1 MPVPKAYAPT
11 YFKIDYF
18 YCMKKLF
25 ILLLISFSSVVSF
38 AQGIGKAELK
48 VLQQKEDS
56 LKDYSIKIIQGI
68 SAENR
73 FNADSMF
80 TRVLVRA
87 LKTKHSFHYPFD
99 SLQTVS
105 ILYSPDSVFRIFTWQ
120 LVINE
125 NVIRQHGAIQM
136 KTYDGSLKLYGLI
149 DKSDVTSNIAD
160 TIGNHNGWIG
170 AIYYKIIAKRSSN
183 QNYYTLLGFDEN
195 NIRSSRKIIE
205 VLNFI
210 NDEPVFGGRY
220 FSYEND
226 GVFKSARSRYIMEYK
241 KEAGPRLNYDK
252 ELDMIIVEH
261 LVSESNQP
269 NKKWTLIGDGDY
281 EGFKWMNGKWVH
293 VEKVFNVMTPD
304 GQAPVPNPIRDP
316 SGNLDENK
324 LKGAEEPVP
333 AKPKGKGDN

>member
-105 ILYSPDSVFRIFTWQ
+105 VLYSPDSVFRIFTWQ

-220 FSYEND
+220 FSYEDD

-316 SGNLDENK
+316 TGNLDENK

>member
-1 MPVPKAYAPT
+1 
-11 YFKIDYF
+11 
-18 YCMKKLF
+18 MKQLF
-25 ILLLISFSSVVSF
+25 ISLLLSFISVCSL
-38 AQGIGKAELK
+38 AQGIDMAGLK

-56 LKDYSIKIIQGI
+56 LQDYSIKIIQGI
-68 SAENR
+68 NADNR

-87 LKTKHSFHYPFD
+87 LKTKNSFHYPFD

-136 KTYDGSLKLYGLI
+136 KTYDGSLKLYPLI
-149 DKSDVTSNIAD
+149 DKSDVTTNVQD
-160 TIGNHNGWIG
+160 TIGNHFGWIG
-170 AIYYKIIAKRSSN
+170 AIYYKIIVKRSSN

-210 NDEPVFGGRY
+210 NGEPVFGGRY
-220 FSYEND
+220 FSYEDD
-226 GVFKSARSRYIMEYK
+226 GVFKSAHSRYIMEYK

-261 LVSESNQP
+261 LVSESNEP
-269 NKKWTLIGDGDY
+269 AKKWTLIGDGDY
-281 EGFKWMNGKWVH
+281 EGFKWKNGKWVH
-293 VEKVFNVMTPD
+293 VEKVFNVVTPD
-304 GQAPVPNPIRDP
+304 GQAPTPNPIRDP

-324 LKGAEEPVP
+324 LKGAEEEVKPVP
-333 AKPKGKGDN
+333 VKPKGKGDK

>member
-1 MPVPKAYAPT
+1 
-11 YFKIDYF
+11 
-18 YCMKKLF
+18 MKLIF
-25 ILLLISFSSVVSF
+25 IALLLSFITVCSF
-38 AQGIGKAELK
+38 AQGVGKPELS

-56 LKDYSIKIIQGI
+56 LKDLSIKIIQGI
-68 SAENR
+68 NADNR

-87 LKTKHSFHYPFD
+87 LKTKNSFHYPFD

-136 KTYDGSLKLYGLI
+136 KTYDGSLKLYPLI
-149 DKSDVTSNIAD
+149 DKSDVTINVQD
-160 TIGNHNGWIG
+160 TIGNHFGWIG
-170 AIYYKIIAKRSSN
+170 AIYYKIIVKRSSN

-210 NDEPVFGGRY
+210 NGEPAFGGRY
-220 FSYEND
+220 FSYED
-226 GVFKSARSRYIMEYK
+226 DKVFKSAHSRYILEYK

-261 LVSESNQP
+261 LVSESNEP

-281 EGFKWMNGKWVH
+281 EGFKWKNGKWVH
-293 VEKVFNVMTPD
+293 VEKVFNLVTPD
-304 GQAPVPNPIRDP
+304 GQAPTPNPIRDP
-316 SGNLDENK
+316 AGNLDENK
-324 LKGAEEPVP
+324 LKGAEEEVKP
-333 AKPKGKGDN
+333 AVKPKRKGNNE